1 MKKLFIA
8 LFVVSLS
15 LFSIP
20 SFAIWEGVNELP
32 TLEETYKGRDLAA
45 EQFNRDMDSLKDSDW
60 KKVTRETKTVFNLTI
75 DGKSHECYYEG
86 SDIICE

>member
-15 LFSIP
+15 MFSSS

-32 TLEETYKGRDLAA
+32 TLEETYKGRDLAK
-45 EQFNRDMDSLKDSDW
+45 EEFDEFEKTIGKYGHTPVSNYHP
-60 KKVTRETKTVFNLTI
+60 TVFTITI
-75 DGKSHECYYEG
+75 DGKSRECWYKG
-86 SDIICE
+86 KDIICR